1 MLFRSKN
8 KKLTQNSVS
17 NAVAP
22 DAATAPDAQKEDTQA
37 AVPEQQTKKRAI
49 WTPSDDSVL
58 ISYLEDCFKAG
69 NVSDNGF
76 KKSVWEGA
84 AEAVNKILSEGGLK
98 TPKSCQDHFTSVSAY
113 TYV

>member
-1 MLFRSKN
+1 MARQKSKKN
-8 KKLTQNSVS
+8 QKLTQNSVS
-17 NAVAP
+17 NAV
-22 DAATAPDAQKEDTQA
+22 APDAQKEDTQA

-76 KKSVWEGA
+76 K
-84 AEAVNKILSEGGLK
+84 
-98 TPKSCQDHFTSVSAY
+98 
-113 TYV
+113 